1 MRQLNQ
7 SLPEEWF
14 IEDTRLNALVAWAMT
29 AVLVLT
35 AVVNFFEGA
44 LVTMGLAA
52 VAAAVALVPA
62 VVSRVWTRT
71 IPWPMLLL
79 ASLPLVVGAF
89 SPSFVGDTIF
99 ALGIAALAILVVVA
113 LQMTTTVRMT
123 PNFAIAFV
131 VLTTLATAGFWA
143 LGSAASAQ
151 LFGTRFIETNDQLM
165 AIFTSALVASGIS
178 ALAFRWYFG
187 RVLEANR
194 GADAVEEVDAA

>member
-1 MRQLNQ
+1 
-7 SLPEEWF
+7 
-14 IEDTRLNALVAWAMT
+14 
-29 AVLVLT
+29 
-35 AVVNFFEGA
+35 VNFFEGA